1 MNLNA
6 TIFAQML
13 IFAVVVWVT
22 MKFLWPMITDP
33 IEQRQKRIADGLAA
47 ADRGQKDL
55 AAAESRVEEL
65 VKAARVRAQQIESA
79 AQKQANEL
87 VETAKQTATTE
98 GQRLLGAAQAQV
110 LLETQKARDELR
122 KQVAALAVAG
132 AGKLIDK
139 EIDAAKHAEL
149 LDKLIAQI

>member
-65 VKAARVRAQQIESA
+65 VKAARVRALQIETA
-79 AQKQANEL
+79 AQKQANDL
-87 VETAKQTATTE
+87 VETAKQTATAE

-110 LLETQKARDELR
+110 VLETQKARDELR

-149 LDKLIAQI
+149 LDKLIAQV

>member
-47 ADRGQKDL
+47 AERGQKDL

-87 VETAKQTATTE
+87 VEAAKQTATTE

-110 LLETQKARDELR
+110 VLETQKARDELR
-122 KQVAALAVAG
+122 KQVASLAVAG

>member
-47 ADRGQKDL
+47 AERGQKDL

-79 AQKQANEL
+79 AEL
-87 VETAKQTATTE
+87 HDIRIDHL
-98 GQRLLGAAQAQV
+98 QRRLGRFALLRAQV
-110 LLETQKARDELR
+110 FHFRVLRLHRVDPFVHSRGCRGRARLP
-122 KQVAALAVAG
+122 
-132 AGKLIDK
+132 
-139 EIDAAKHAEL
+139 
-149 LDKLIAQI
+149 

>member
-1 MNLNA
+1 VNLNA

-87 VETAKQTATTE
+87 VETAKQAATTE

-122 KQVAALAVAG
+122 KQVASLAVAG

>member
-1 MNLNA
+1 VNLNA

-65 VKAARVRAQQIESA
+65 VKAARVRALQIENA

-87 VETAKQTATTE
+87 VETAKQTATAE

-110 LLETQKARDELR
+110 ALETQKARDELR

-139 EIDAAKHAEL
+139 EIDANKHAEL
-149 LDKLIAQI
+149 LDKLIAQV

>member
-79 AQKQANEL
+79 AQKQANEM
-87 VETAKQTATTE
+87 VETAKQTASAE

-110 LLETQKARDELR
+110 ALETQKARDELR

-139 EIDAAKHAEL
+139 EIDAAKHTEL
-149 LDKLIAQI
+149 LDKLITQI

>member
-110 LLETQKARDELR
+110 VLETQKARDELR
-122 KQVAALAVAG
+122 KQVA
-132 AGKLIDK
+132 
-139 EIDAAKHAEL
+139 
-149 LDKLIAQI
+149 

>member
-13 IFAVVVWVT
+13 VLIGVIWVT
-22 MKFLWPMITDP
+22 KRVIWPFIVDP

-65 VKAARVRAQQIESA
+65 VKEARVRAQQIESA
-79 AQKQANEL
+79 AQRQANEM
-87 VETAKQTATTE
+87 VETAKQTASTE
-98 GQRLLGAAQAQV
+98 GQRVLAAAQQQV
-110 LLETQKARDELR
+110 ALESQKARDELR
-122 KQVAALAVAG
+122 KQVASLAVAG

-149 LDKLIAQI
+149 LDKLVAQI

>member
-1 MNLNA
+1 VNLNA

-65 VKAARVRAQQIESA
+65 VKAARVRALQIETA

-110 LLETQKARDELR
+110 ALETQKARDELR
-122 KQVAALAVAG
+122 QQVAALAVAG

-139 EIDAAKHAEL
+139 EIDVAKHAEL
-149 LDKLIAQI
+149 LDKLIAQV

>member
-65 VKAARVRAQQIESA
+65 VKAARVRAQQIEGA

-87 VETAKQTATTE
+87 IE

-110 LLETQKARDELR
+110 ALETQKARDELR

-139 EIDAAKHAEL
+139 EIDAAKHSEL

>member
-65 VKAARVRAQQIESA
+65 VKAARVRALQIETA

-87 VETAKQTATTE
+87 VETAKQTATSE

-110 LLETQKARDELR
+110 ALETQKARDELR
-122 KQVAALAVAG
+122 QQVAALAVAG
-132 AGKLIDK
+132 AGKLIDR

-149 LDKLIAQI
+149 LDKLIAQV

>member
-110 LLETQKARDELR
+110 VLETQKARDELR

>member
-1 MNLNA
+1 VNLNA

-87 VETAKQTATTE
+87 VETAKQTASAE

-110 LLETQKARDELR
+110 ALETQKARDELR

-139 EIDAAKHAEL
+139 EIDAAKHSEL

>member
-65 VKAARVRAQQIESA
+65 VKAARVRALQIETA

-87 VETAKQTATTE
+87 VETAKQTATAE
-98 GQRLLGAAQAQV
+98 GQRLLGAAQSQV
-110 LLETQKARDELR
+110 ALETQKARDELR

-132 AGKLIDK
+132 AGKLIDR

-149 LDKLIAQI
+149 LDKLIAQV

>member
-1 MNLNA
+1 VNLNA

-47 ADRGQKDL
+47 AERGQKDL

-87 VETAKQTATTE
+87 VEAAKQTATTE

-110 LLETQKARDELR
+110 VLETQKARDELR